1 MLNYDSNKWK
11 IMQIL
16 NEFVISMIL
25 LYMYLVA
32 QAMSFQTKNEL
43 SHAHV
48 QSVKQWDTTA
58 QLFLARL

>member
-1 MLNYDSNKWK
+1 
-11 IMQIL
+11 MQIL
-16 NEFVISMIL
+16 NEFVISMIV

-32 QAMSFQTKNEL
+32 GAMSFQTKNEL
-43 SHAHV
+43 SHAYV